1 MPTPAISVEIQGLG
15 KLRKITDPR
24 LILGPTALVIR
35 DMANLAEL
43 RAKANAPRDTG
54 ALQRSIAAQIQPLQA
69 RVGSTRNLIYFEVAE
84 VGQAPAGKSKAPGST
99 DASAIGARRLG
110 SASWLWNQRRRVV
123 RSGQGNSSPW
133 IQRAIL
139 HGKGEEGRRAKVA
152 DPVEARIQSDR
163 KLVAL
168 RED

>member
-84 VGQAPAGKSKAPGST
+84 VGQAPAGKSKAHGFGT
-99 DASAIGARRLG
+99 SAGALFVLARGIARRGFKGRFFMAKAKKAVERKLPTRLKH
-110 SASWLWNQRRRVV
+110 ASNQIENSW
-123 RSGQGNSSPW
+123 RSG
-133 IQRAIL
+133 
-139 HGKGEEGRRAKVA
+139 
-152 DPVEARIQSDR
+152 RI
-163 KLVAL
+163 K
-168 RED
+168 

>member
-69 RVGSTRNLIYFEVAE
+69 RIGSTRDLVYFEVQE
-84 VGQAPAGKSKAPGST
+84 RGRRPGQRMPPPSALAGW
-99 DASAIGARRLG
+99 ARRHG
-110 SASWLWNQRRRVV
+110 FGTSAGALFVLARGIARRGFKGRFFMAKAKKAVERKLPARLKHASNQIENSW
-123 RSGQGNSSPW
+123 RSG
-133 IQRAIL
+133 
-139 HGKGEEGRRAKVA
+139 
-152 DPVEARIQSDR
+152 RI
-163 KLVAL
+163 K
-168 RED
+168 